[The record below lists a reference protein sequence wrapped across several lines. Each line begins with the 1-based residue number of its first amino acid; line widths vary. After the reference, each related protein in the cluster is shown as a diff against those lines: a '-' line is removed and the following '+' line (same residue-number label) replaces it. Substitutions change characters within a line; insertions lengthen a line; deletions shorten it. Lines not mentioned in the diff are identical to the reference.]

1 MTGVKNR
8 EPGTGNGEPG
18 TGNRERGTGNR
29 ERGFTVVEL
38 LIVVAIFSI
47 ASISIVST
55 YINFT
60 RLHRR
65 VANAETLGQD
75 LRFTMELLV
84 RAARNNTVV
93 YPALP
98 ASLSKPVGTLNL
110 ISSAGT
116 PVSFRRWGYA
126 EIGSPCLPLKAD
138 CLALSFDNGATWTAI
153 TGKNVNIDRFD
164 AYVTPLQNPFEAVGF
179 AYNNNDQ
186 PRVTIVMDATYKNV
200 VAQEQAKLSVQTSV
214 SSRLYVR

>member
-1 MTGVKNR
+1 MIGVDR
-8 EPGTGNGEPG
+8 V
-18 TGNRERGTGNR
+18 RGPWSVVL
-29 ERGFTVVEL
+29 RGFTVVEL
-38 LIVVAIFSI
+38 LVVVAIFAI

-98 ASLSKPVGTLNL
+98 GSLSAPVGTLNL
-110 ISSAGT
+110 VSSTGNR
-116 PVSFRRWGYA
+116 VSFRRWRYN
-126 EIGSPCLPLKAD
+126 EIGSPCIPLAAD
-138 CLALSFDNGATWTAI
+138 CLALSLDSGATWTAM
-153 TGKNVNIDRFD
+153 TGKNVNVDRFD
-164 AYVTPLQNPFEAVGF
+164 VYVTPLQNPFEAVGF
-179 AYNNNDQ
+179 TYNNNNQ

-200 VAQEQAKLSVQTSV
+200 AAQEQAKLSVQTSV
-214 SSRLYVR
+214 SSRVYVR